1 MVLNIN
7 IELEA
12 RMQEM
17 YKSMLDVQKAAEE
30 RKELTPNE
38 FWDTMKVVS
47 LNNQSL
53 VKYRNR

>member
-17 YKSMLDVQKAAEE
+17 YKSMLGAPKEAEE
-30 RKELTPNE
+30 RKNLSPNE
-38 FWDTMKVVS
+38 FWNTMQMVS
-47 LNNQSL
+47 RNNQSL
-53 VKYRNR
+53 VNYRKK